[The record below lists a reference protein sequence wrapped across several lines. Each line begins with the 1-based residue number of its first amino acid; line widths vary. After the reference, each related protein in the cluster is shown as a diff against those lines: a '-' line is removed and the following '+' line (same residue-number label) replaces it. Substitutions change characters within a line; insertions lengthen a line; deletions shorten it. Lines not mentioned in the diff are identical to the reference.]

1 MTFTASSEHPTDLL
15 SAMQHAGAEF
25 DHSTAAGTGCMPS
38 ALLTAYRNYRL
49 VLRQARAATALS
61 ETQNSTLKKLLLQQK
76 ASVESGLAL
85 CYYLDHCAREASGTP
100 TASLLAFLTPVQQ
113 HYCATYSQRANYL
126 AGQTLALLPQS
137 GEIQVQVLEPVEHV
151 SVAGG
156 AEMQQWLQ
164 GCVFAD
170 AEAGIFLFRKE
181 LRATVKRAQGFID
194 DSIRRSLSLH
204 WDQLE
209 SLLAQWQRLWDYFET
224 ALFLNQS
231 EALLDVL
238 AVLCSA
244 WLWLEQATLARRKLL
259 ARQPL
264 SIADKAWCRG
274 TLQTCLY
281 VYQHELPYIEQQLAL
296 LSQLDAIC
304 LDMELAWF

>member
-1 MTFTASSEHPTDLL
+1 MIVTASSHPLDLL
-15 SAMQHAGAEF
+15 SALQNAGTEF
-25 DHSTAAGTGCMPS
+25 DHSTAVGAGCMPS

-49 VLRQARAATALS
+49 VLRQARAATALT

-76 ASVESGLAL
+76 ASVESGLTL

-113 HYCATYSQRANYL
+113 HYCAVYSQRVNHL
-126 AGQTLALLPQS
+126 AGQTLALLPRSRDAQLQ
-137 GEIQVQVLEPVEHV
+137 IVEPVDYV

-156 AEMQQWLQ
+156 ADVQQWLQ
-164 GCVFAD
+164 DCVFAD
-170 AEAGIFLFRKE
+170 TEAGIFLFRKE
-181 LRATVKRAQGFID
+181 LRATVKRARGFID

-209 SLLAQWQRLWDYFET
+209 SLLAQWQRRWDYFDT

-231 EALLDVL
+231 EAVLDVL

-244 WLWLEQATLARRKLL
+244 WLWLEQATRARCRLL
-259 ARQPL
+259 DRQPL
-264 SIADKAWCRG
+264 SMADKACCRG
-274 TLQTCLY
+274 TIQTCLY
-281 VYQHELPYIEQQLAL
+281 VYQYELPGIEQQLAL
-296 LSQLDAIC
+296 LTQLDPIC
-304 LDMELAWF
+304 LDMELDWF